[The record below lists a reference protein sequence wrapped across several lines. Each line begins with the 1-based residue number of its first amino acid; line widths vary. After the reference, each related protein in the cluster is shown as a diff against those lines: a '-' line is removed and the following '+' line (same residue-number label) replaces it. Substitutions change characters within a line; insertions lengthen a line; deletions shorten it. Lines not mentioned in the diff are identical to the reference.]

1 MPMTKPKI
9 CLITADYLIVQKFE
23 LFFKKLKYGFSSV
36 FLSSNTAVEN
46 WPERPDVLFVY
57 VSHKLT
63 QFNRELPYVFKQYAD
78 IPVIVLRSCQAPLID
93 KYLSGCPVKGNI
105 NLPVK
110 FMHLEEKIVTMLHKN
125 NHESDIEKSVLIID
139 KTNCQQ
145 VGSLNFLPEEVLS
158 SLTNIIKTE
167 SYKNA
172 IDMIKSNAGKL
183 SMIIVNAEND
193 YHTIEV
199 ARLLRIT
206 LKNNPVPAYFVA
218 ERISKYT
225 YDNLIKL
232 GFDNIID
239 KTEFNYD
246 EIKNILVSHK
256 QVSEMNT
263 GSSGSTGFRKHILNN
278 IKQIKSLPPLP
289 DIYFK
294 IENLANDKTS
304 TPQDFSRVIELDPG
318 ITTKI
323 LRMINSAHYGFSR
336 KIDNL
341 RDAVSMMGI
350 NGIVSMVRL
359 SCIAGSLKID
369 KKAEEY
375 VVQLWRHSAVCA
387 ISSQIIA
394 QKSGISLQKDDL
406 DNMFTCGIIHD
417 IGKFI
422 FLKFFSDQYV
432 PIMEKHTGNRIL
444 NYFEEEKYL
453 GITHVEIGKY
463 LAIHWHLP
471 DFFSQVIRMHHNPQK
486 NQMSEIFSIIH
497 VADIVSNSISSEDSL
512 DIFMEHY
519 SHDSSIGYDKND
531 IKHLVD
537 EIGDEVKE
545 KARAVQ
551 EMLMT

>member
-1 MPMTKPKI
+1 MPEIKPKI
-9 CLITADYLIVQKFE
+9 CLISADYLVVQKFE
-23 LFFKKLKYGFSSV
+23 LFFKKLKYDFSSL
-36 FLSSNTAVEN
+36 FLSSKKPLDKFPKE
-46 WPERPDVLFVY
+46 PSVLFIY

-63 QFNRELPYVFKQYAD
+63 KFNQELPNILKLYAN
-78 IPVIVLRSCQAPLID
+78 IPIVVLKSCQAPLID
-93 KYLSGCPVKGNI
+93 RQLKNSKIKGVI

-110 FMHLEEKIVTMLHKN
+110 FMHLEEKIVTMLQQDKHLSRIDKL
-125 NHESDIEKSVLIID
+125 VLIID
-139 KTNCQQ
+139 KTNCNS
-145 VGSLNFLPEEVLS
+145 VGALSFLPEEVLN

-183 SMIIVNAEND
+183 RMIIVNAEND

-199 ARLLRIT
+199 ARLLRIA
-206 LKNNPVPAYFVA
+206 LKKNPVPVYFVA
-218 ERISKYT
+218 ERINEYT

-256 QVSEMNT
+256 RVTEINT
-263 GSSGSTGFRKHILNN
+263 GSSSHIGFRKHILNN

-294 IENLANDKTS
+294 IESLANDRTS
-304 TPQDFSRVIELDPG
+304 TPLDFSRVIELDPG
-318 ITTKI
+318 ISTKM

-375 VVQLWRHSAVCA
+375 VVQLWRHSAICA

-394 QKSGISLQKDDL
+394 KKSGIKLQKDDM

-422 FLKFFSDQYV
+422 FLKFFAGQYI

-453 GITHVEIGKY
+453 GVTHVEIGKY

-471 DFFSQVIRMHHNPQK
+471 DFFSQVIRMHHSPEK
-486 NQMSEIFSIIH
+486 NQISETFSIIH
-497 VADIVSNSISSEDSL
+497 VADIVSNCISSEGFL
-512 DIFMEHY
+512 DVYMDRY
-519 SHDSSIGYDKND
+519 SHDTSIGFDQND
-531 IKHLVD
+531 IQQLVE
-537 EIGDEVKE
+537 EIGPEVDE